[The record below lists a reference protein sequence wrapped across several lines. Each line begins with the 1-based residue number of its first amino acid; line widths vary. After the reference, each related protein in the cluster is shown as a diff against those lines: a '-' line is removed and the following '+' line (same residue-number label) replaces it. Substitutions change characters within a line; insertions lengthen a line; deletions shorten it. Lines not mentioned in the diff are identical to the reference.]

1 MSVKGKVLFHMFY
14 VKALSAL
21 LTFSLLIIFLS
32 SKKNFSMLIHFSLI
46 FVLSWIVPLSCN
58 KLLISSSSHD
68 FKHFS
73 SDTKWSFDF
82 EFLPGYVHAKR
93 VCNDFKINNLEE
105 YHNLYVQRDT
115 LLLPDMFENFQ
126 NVYLEVYEFD
136 HASFLTAPGLVDK
149 QPQKHQSKIRF
160 FKWYGYVINGRKG
173 ISGVI
178 CHAIHWYAKA
188 NNKYMK
194 DYEKIKNFK
203 VWIVCN
209 YHYFYV
215 IIIHVS
221 EWTYTP

>member
-1 MSVKGKVLFHMFY
+1 M
-14 VKALSAL
+14 
-21 LTFSLLIIFLS
+21 
-32 SKKNFSMLIHFSLI
+32 
-46 FVLSWIVPLSCN
+46 
-58 KLLISSSSHD
+58 LISSSSHD

-73 SDTKWSFDF
+73 SDTKWFFDF

-93 VCNDFKINNLEE
+93 VCNDFKINNLGE

-115 LLLPDMFENFQ
+115 LLLADVFENFQ
-126 NVYLEVYEFD
+126 NVYLEVYEFN

-149 QPQKHQSKIRF
+149 QPQKHQSKIRSS
-160 FKWYGYVINGRKG
+160 KWYGYVINSGKG

-194 DYEKIKNFK
+194 DYEKIKNCK
-203 VWIVCN
+203 YWIVCY
-209 YHYFYV
+209 YHYFHV